1 MDGWMPEGEGKAHG
15 AHTERHKG
23 GWMTAAGSTKET
35 QDLPAEASEGNSLFR
50 CGGGGGEGK

>member
-1 MDGWMPEGEGKAHG
+1 MAGPEFFAKKNNQ
-15 AHTERHKG
+15 ERHKG